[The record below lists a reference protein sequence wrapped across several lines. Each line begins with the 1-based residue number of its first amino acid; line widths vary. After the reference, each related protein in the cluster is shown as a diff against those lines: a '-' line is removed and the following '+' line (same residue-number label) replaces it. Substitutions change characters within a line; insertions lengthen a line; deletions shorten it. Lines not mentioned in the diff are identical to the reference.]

1 MIIICDSREKWT
13 QDGSTDRRIRDYFD
27 RHGIEYIVQKL
38 DVGDYQIDGQPNL
51 SVDRKSSLNEV
62 SRNLLN
68 RSDSSRFWREVRR
81 AHDQGVKLVV
91 LIESGRS
98 CQNINEVSK
107 WKSKYSPVTGRRLL
121 DEMVRL
127 EMSYGVRWVFCSRR
141 STGRMI
147 VEILT
152 GKEQ

>member
-1 MIIICDSREKWT
+1 M
-13 QDGSTDRRIRDYFD
+13 
-27 RHGIEYIVQKL
+27 
-38 DVGDYQIDGQPNL
+38 
-51 SVDRKSSLNEV
+51 
-62 SRNLLN
+62 
-68 RSDSSRFWREVRR
+68 
-81 AHDQGVKLVV
+81 KLVV

-127 EMSYGVRWVFCSRR
+127 EMSYCVRWVFCSRR